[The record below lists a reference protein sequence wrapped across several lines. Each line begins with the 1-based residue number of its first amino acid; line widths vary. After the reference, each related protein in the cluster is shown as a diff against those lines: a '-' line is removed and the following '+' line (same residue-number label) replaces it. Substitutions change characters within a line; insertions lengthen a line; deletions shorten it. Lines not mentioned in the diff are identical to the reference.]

1 MQTAF
6 ILINADAGKTWEII
20 EGLKK
25 IEEVVEVYS
34 TAGEYDI
41 IAKIIFPN
49 LKTLGEIV
57 PKNIQ
62 NIRGIKRTNTLLT
75 FEVYKY
81 RRYEPCK
88 EARELEDGG
97 EEIKLYRL
105 CKKCKELESCIYGQ
119 QVIKRGIEPTPSF
132 NQD

>member
-6 ILINADAGKTWEII
+6 ILINVSAGKTWEVI
-20 EGLKK
+20 EELKK

-34 TAGEYDI
+34 IAGEYDI

-62 NIRGIKRTNTLLT
+62 NIGGIKRTNTLLT

-88 EARELEDGG
+88 EARELEDNG
-97 EEIKLYRL
+97 EEVKLYEL

-132 NQD
+132 K

>member
-6 ILINADAGKTWEII
+6 ILINVSAGKTWEVI
-20 EGLKK
+20 EELKK

-34 TAGEYDI
+34 IAGEYDI

-62 NIRGIKRTNTLLT
+62 NIGGIKRTNTLLT

-88 EARELEDGG
+88 EARELEDNG
-97 EEIKLYRL
+97 EEVKLYEL
-105 CKKCKELESCIYGQ
+105 CKKCKELESCIYGR

-132 NQD
+132 K